1 MTERDYEERFIPVE
15 DAERA
20 IIATGEWEGTTIEFS
35 DDGKEWADWWLPT
48 EGHDFPALARATVH
62 RAGVKIP
69 TVVTV
74 LWIEYYPDDDPD
86 RAASWDK
93 LKTVLLSKVARMAA
107 YRQAFRDVIGNRYD
121 PAELDQAQRGPTIP
135 SRDWLAELAEVTTGG
150 QLAKLYGDARASRAF
165 TGGEAGDKLQAA
177 FSLHAAV
184 IEHAAAEPEQAPP
197 QDLDALAEAI
207 VPKPGPGV
215 QRCATGEGVRREQQ
229 RKRQRT
235 R

>member
-20 IIATGEWEGTTIEFS
+20 IIATGEWEGTTVEFS
-35 DDGKEWADWWLPT
+35 DDGKEWADWWLPSD
-48 EGHDFPALARATVH
+48 GHDFPALARATVH

-74 LWIEYYPDDDPD
+74 LWIEYYPDDDPE
-86 RAASWDK
+86 RAKSWDK

-121 PAELDQAQRGPTIP
+121 PAELDQAQRGPTEP
-135 SRDWLAELAEVTTGG
+135 ARDWLAELAEVTNAG
-150 QLAKLYGDARASRAF
+150 QLAKLYDAARAARAF
-165 TGGEAGDKLQAA
+165 TGGKAGDELQAA
-177 FSLHAAV
+177 FS
-184 IEHAAAEPEQAPP
+184 EHAERIESDASTPP
-197 QDLDALAEAI
+197 PDLDALAEAI

-215 QRCATGEGVRREQQ
+215 QRGATGEGVRCEQQ